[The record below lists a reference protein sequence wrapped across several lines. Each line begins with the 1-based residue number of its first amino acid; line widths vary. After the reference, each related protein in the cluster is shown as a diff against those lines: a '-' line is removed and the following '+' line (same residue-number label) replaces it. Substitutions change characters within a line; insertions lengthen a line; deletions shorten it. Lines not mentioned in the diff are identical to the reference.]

1 MMLSIVLTWDVAHGQ
16 KMGVKVGNQD
26 YPLVKNILFSEMIV
40 LYDSG
45 LGIQASPCV
54 SPACAWQRFAM
65 QCPLHQEM
73 FHD

>member
-1 MMLSIVLTWDVAHGQ
+1 MAHGQ

-26 YPLVKNILFSEMIV
+26 YPLVKNTLFSEMIV

-45 LGIQASPCV
+45 LGILASPCM

-65 QCPLHQEM
+65 QCPLHQG
-73 FHD
+73 DVS